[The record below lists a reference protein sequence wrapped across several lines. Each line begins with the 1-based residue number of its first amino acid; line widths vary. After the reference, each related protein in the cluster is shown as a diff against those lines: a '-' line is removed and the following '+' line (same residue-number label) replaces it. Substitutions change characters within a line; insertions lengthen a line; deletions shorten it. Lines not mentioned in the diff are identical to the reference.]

1 MTLSRS
7 STLVPVL
14 ILIAAAV
21 VLTNVFPFR
30 QMLAQDQQVE
40 AARTQLELLRAENT
54 RLAGES
60 DALKTDQE
68 VERIARGQLGYVFP
82 DDQPYVV
89 TTPDE
94 GIEAAATAPEYDL
107 GKPWYDRIW
116 DFLTGRDLLEG

>member
-30 QMLAQDQQVE
+30 QMLAQEQRVD
-40 AARTQLELLRAENT
+40 AARTQLELLQAENLRMET
-54 RLAGES
+54 EAE
-60 DALKTDQE
+60 ALKTDAE

-89 TTPDE
+89 TTPD
-94 GIEAAATAPEYDL
+94 TAVESSAQTAEYDL
-107 GKPWYDRIW
+107 GKPWYERVW
-116 DFLTGRDLLEG
+116 DFLTGRDLLNE